1 MLFLLVNVNS
11 NIFAIDRYT
20 NKLILVCVSYTDM
33 RFSQCK
39 TAIVV
44 LQIGL
49 AYFDDVKKMNTSS

>member
-1 MLFLLVNVNS
+1 MLFSLVNVNS
-11 NIFAIDRYT
+11 NIFARYT